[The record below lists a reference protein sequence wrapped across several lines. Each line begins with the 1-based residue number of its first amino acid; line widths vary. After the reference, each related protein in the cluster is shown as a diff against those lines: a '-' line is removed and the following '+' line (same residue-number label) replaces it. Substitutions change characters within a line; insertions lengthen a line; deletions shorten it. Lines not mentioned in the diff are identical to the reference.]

1 MSLKPSLSA
10 FRILLSFALVLSFAR
25 AASALNGSPVFA
37 QPPTYASAGVT
48 ALSVAAGD
56 LNGDGIPDMV
66 VANDCVDSSC
76 SVGSVGVLLGNGD
89 GTFQPAQSYPSGGL
103 YSYSVAVGDFNGDGK
118 SDVVVANECQTSACS
133 GGSVSVLLGNGD
145 GTLQPAQSYASGGV
159 YALSVA
165 VGDFNGDGKSDVVV
179 TNECQTSTCSSG
191 GISVLLGNGDGT
203 FQPAQSYTSGGSVA
217 FSVAVG
223 DFNGDGKSDLVVA
236 NLCQTSASCSSGGIS
251 VLLGNGDGT
260 FQPPQSFASGGQYAY
275 SVAVGDLNGDGK
287 LDLAVGNQC
296 QTSAC
301 NNGGI
306 GLLLGNGDGTFQ
318 AAQSYASGGVFTL
331 SVAVGDLNG
340 DGKLDVVAGNRSSG
354 DVSVLLGNGDGTVQA
369 AQLYSSW
376 NLYSV
381 AVSDINGDGKA
392 DVLAVNLCQ
401 PGNCGSGSVSVMLGN
416 ADGSLQADRAFTSS
430 GIGPNYLA
438 VGDLNGDGKVD
449 MVVADNCL
457 SSSNCNNNVV
467 SVMLGNG
474 DGTFQPGQTYS
485 VGGAANSSSVNIA
498 DLDGDGKPDLLVTNK
513 CSDSGCNNGSISVLL
528 GNGNGTFQAAQ
539 SYSSGGR
546 YALIAA
552 VADFNGDG
560 KLDVAVSNDDDA
572 TVGVLLGNG
581 DGTFQPARTYS
592 SGAGLPQAIAV
603 GDFNGD
609 GKADIVV
616 ANSGVVGIL
625 LGNGDGTFQPVVT
638 YSIGSG
644 YGNSVAVADFNGDGK
659 ADLVVSNSNG
669 IGVLL
674 GNGDG
679 TFQPLQIYAP
689 GWNPAYGYGGVNW
702 VVVGDFNG
710 DGKADVIAAGQTATS
725 ILFGNGD
732 GTFQTG
738 IPYSPGGMLTVAGDL
753 NGDRKPDLIVLQGGT
768 SVVLLNIYPFPTATS
783 LSSSPNPSGFGQ
795 LVTFTATVTSGA
807 GALTGAITFNDGNN
821 SLGTG
826 TLTNGTAS
834 LTTSTL
840 AVGGHSITAVYSGN
854 NVGSTSAAL
863 TQTVQQAFTSTAL
876 ASGANPSMSGSSV
889 TFTATVTS
897 GGSATPTGTVTF
909 MDGATTLGTGAM
921 NAGVAT
927 YTTSGLA
934 VGQHSMTAGYSG
946 DADNAGSTSAAMTQS
961 VNAADFTLTS
971 NPTTTTVAA
980 GQPGTFTLTVTPQ
993 GSFTSPI
1000 TFSCSGLPAHAGCT
1014 FSPATLAP
1022 NTGTVTTTL
1031 TIATA
1036 VQAASLAA
1044 PQIGRRSNPLYAI
1057 WLVLPAMLVG
1067 MAAPKRR
1074 KLLGCSLA
1082 LLLVGGC
1089 LLQAACG
1096 GGSGGG
1102 FTAVGTYPVTV
1113 TGMAGS
1119 TQHAMNVTLIVQ

>member
-1 MSLKPSLSA
+1 MSLKPYLSA
-10 FRILLSFALVLSFAR
+10 FRILLSFTLALSFTR

-37 QPPTYASAGVT
+37 QPPTYASAGVS
-48 ALSVAAGD
+48 AISVAVGD

-66 VANDCVDSSC
+66 VVNQCVDSSC

-89 GTFQPAQSYPSGGL
+89 GTFQPAQSFASGGL
-103 YSYSVAVGDFNGDGK
+103 FSYSVAVGDFNGDGK

-133 GGSVSVLLGNGD
+133 GGSVSILLGNGD

-159 YALSVA
+159 YAFSVA
-165 VGDFNGDGKSDVVV
+165 VADFNGDGKSDVVV
-179 TNECQTSTCSSG
+179 ANECQTSACG
-191 GISVLLGNGDGT
+191 GGSVGVLLGNGDGT
-203 FQPAQSYTSGGSVA
+203 FQPAQSYASGGSA
-217 FSVAVG
+217 TFSVAVG
-223 DFNGDGKSDLVVA
+223 DFNGDGKPDVALA
-236 NLCQTSASCSSGGIS
+236 NLCQTSACSSGGIS

-260 FQPPQSFASGGQYAY
+260 FQPPQSYASGGQDAY
-275 SVAVGDLNGDGK
+275 SVAVGDLNGDGR
-287 LDLAVGNQC
+287 LDLVVGNEC
-296 QTSAC
+296 QTSSC
-301 NNGGI
+301 NSGGVSV
-306 GLLLGNGDGTFQ
+306 LLGNGDGTFQ
-318 AAQSYASGGVFTL
+318 PPQSYASGGVFVL
-331 SVAVGDLNG
+331 SVALGDLNG
-340 DGKLDVVAGNRSSG
+340 DGKLDVVAGDRRSG

-376 NLYSV
+376 NLYSAV
-381 AVSDINGDGKA
+381 VSDINGDGKA

-438 VGDLNGDGKVD
+438 VGDLNGDSKLD

-498 DLDGDGKPDLLVTNK
+498 DLNGDGKPDLLVTNK

-560 KLDVAVSNDDDA
+560 KLDVAVSNDNDQ

-581 DGTFQPARTYS
+581 DGTFQPARTYP

-609 GKADIVV
+609 GKPDIVV
-616 ANSGVVGIL
+616 ANFGVVGIL

-638 YSIGSG
+638 YSFGSG

-679 TFQPLQIYAP
+679 TFQPVQTYALS
-689 GWNPAYGYGGVNW
+689 NPASGAANS

-725 ILFGNGD
+725 ILLGNGD

-738 IPYSPGGMLTVAGDL
+738 IPYSPGGLLTAAGDL

-768 SVVLLNIYPFPTATS
+768 AVVLLNIYPFPTATS
-783 LSSSPNPSGFGQ
+783 LSSSPNPSSFGQ
-795 LVTFTATVTSGA
+795 IVTFTATVTSGA
-807 GALTGAITFNDGNN
+807 GAMTGAITFNDGNN

-876 ASGANPSMSGSSV
+876 ASGVNPSMSGSSV
-889 TFTATVTS
+889 TFTATVTN
-897 GGSATPTGTVTF
+897 GGSAMPTGTVTF
-909 MDGATTLGTGAM
+909 MDGTATLGTGTM

-946 DADNAGSTSAAMTQS
+946 DADNAGSTSAAMTQT

-971 NPTTTTVAA
+971 NPTSSTVVA

-993 GSFTSPI
+993 GSFTNAI
-1000 TFSCSGLPAHAGCT
+1000 NFSCSGLPAHAGCT
-1014 FSPATLAP
+1014 FSPASLTP
-1022 NTGTVTTTL
+1022 NTNTVTTTL
-1031 TIATA
+1031 TITTIASTA
-1036 VQAASLAA
+1036 SVVV
-1044 PQIGRRSNPLYAI
+1044 PPIGGRSNPLYAI
-1057 WLVLPAMLVG
+1057 WLALPAMLLGTVA

-1074 KLLGCSLA
+1074 KLLSCGLA
-1082 LLLVGGC
+1082 FLLVGGC

-1096 GGSGGG
+1096 GSGGG
-1102 FTAVGTYPVTV
+1102 GTPAGTYTVTV
-1113 TGMAGS
+1113 TGGAGS
-1119 TQHAMNVTLIVQ
+1119 TQHAAILKVTVQ

>member
-10 FRILLSFALVLSFAR
+10 FRILLSFTLVLSFAS
-25 AASALNGSPVFA
+25 AASALNGSPIFV
-37 QPPTYASAGVT
+37 QPPTYASGGESAI
-48 ALSVAAGD
+48 SVAVGD

-76 SVGSVGVLLGNGD
+76 STGSVSVLLGNGD

-103 YSYSVAVGDFNGDGK
+103 YSFSVAVGDFNGDGK

-145 GTLQPAQSYASGGV
+145 GTLQPARSYASGGL
-159 YALSVA
+159 YALSVAVAAFNGDGKSDVVVANECQTSACTSGSMSVLLGNGDGTLQLAQSYTSGSVTLSVA
-165 VGDFNGDGKSDVVV
+165 VGDFNGDGKPDVVV
-179 TNECQTSTCSSG
+179 ANECQPSSCSGGNVTVLLGNGDGTFQPALSYASGGLYAFSVAVGDLNGDGKLDLVVGNQCQTSACSSG
-191 GISVLLGNGDGT
+191 GIGVLLGNGDGT
-203 FQPAQSYTSGGSVA
+203 FQPAQSY
-217 FSVAVG
+217 
-223 DFNGDGKSDLVVA
+223 
-236 NLCQTSASCSSGGIS
+236 
-251 VLLGNGDGT
+251 
-260 FQPPQSFASGGQYAY
+260 ASGAMY
-275 SVAVGDLNGDGK
+275 SN
-287 LDLAVGNQC
+287 
-296 QTSAC
+296 
-301 NNGGI
+301 
-306 GLLLGNGDGTFQ
+306 
-318 AAQSYASGGVFTL
+318 

-340 DGKLDVVAGNRSSG
+340 DGKLDVVAGDRNSG
-354 DVSVLLGNGDGTVQA
+354 YVSVLLGNGDGTVQA

-381 AVSDINGDGKA
+381 AVSDVNGDGKA

-401 PGNCGSGSVSVMLGN
+401 PGNCTNGSVSVMLGN
-416 ADGSLQADRAFTSS
+416 ADGSLQADRAFTPS
-430 GIGPNYLA
+430 GLGPDYIA
-438 VGDLNGDGKVD
+438 VGDLNGDGKLD
-449 MVVADNCL
+449 MVVADYCT

-474 DGTFQPGQTYS
+474 DGTFQAGQTYS

-498 DLDGDGKPDLLVTNK
+498 DLNGDGKPDLLVTNK
-513 CSDSGCNNGSISVLL
+513 CSDSGCTNGSISVLL
-528 GNGNGTFQAAQ
+528 GNGDGTFQAAQ

-560 KLDVAVSNDDDA
+560 KLDVAVSNDDDQ

-616 ANSGVVGIL
+616 MNYGVVGIL

-638 YSIGSG
+638 YSFGSG

-659 ADLVVSNSNG
+659 TDLVVSNTNG

-679 TFQPLQIYAP
+679 TFQPVQTYAP
-689 GWNPAYGYGGVNW
+689 GWNLAYGGANSVM
-702 VVVGDFNG
+702 VGDFNG

-725 ILFGNGD
+725 ILLGNGD

-738 IPYSPGGMLTVAGDL
+738 IPYNPGGMLTAAGDL
-753 NGDRKPDLIVLQGGT
+753 NGDRKPDVIVLQGGT
-768 SVVLLNIYPFPTATS
+768 AVVLLNIYPFPTATS
-783 LSSSPNPSGFGQ
+783 LSSLPNPSSFGQ

-807 GALTGAITFNDGNN
+807 GALTGAVTFNDGNN

-826 TLTNGTAS
+826 TLTNGTTS

-863 TQTVQQAFTSTAL
+863 TQTVQQAVTSTAL
-876 ASGANPSMSGSSV
+876 ASSANPSMSGSSV
-889 TFTATVTS
+889 TFTATVTN

-909 MDGATTLGTGAM
+909 MDGATTLGTGAL
-921 NAGVAT
+921 NVGVAT

-934 VGQHSMTAGYSG
+934 VGQHSMTAGYGG
-946 DADNAGSTSAAMTQS
+946 DADNAGSTSVAMTQS
-961 VNAADFTLTS
+961 VNAADFTLAS
-971 NPTTTTVAA
+971 NPKTATVAA

-1014 FSPATLAP
+1014 FSPATLTP

-1044 PQIGRRSNPLYAI
+1044 PPIGRRSNPLYSI

-1074 KLLGCSLA
+1074 KLLSCCLA

-1113 TGMAGS
+1113 HGVAGS

>member
-1 MSLKPSLSA
+1 MSLKPYLSA
-10 FRILLSFALVLSFAR
+10 FRILLSLTLVLSFTR

-37 QPPTYASAGVT
+37 QPPTYASAGVS
-48 ALSVAAGD
+48 AISAAVGD

-66 VANDCVDSSC
+66 VVNECVDSSC

-89 GTFQPAQSYPSGGL
+89 GTFQPAQSFSSGGL

-145 GTLQPAQSYASGGV
+145 GTFQPAQSYASGGV

-179 TNECQTSTCSSG
+179 ANECQTSACSG
-191 GISVLLGNGDGT
+191 GSVGVLLGNGDGT
-203 FQPAQSYTSGGSVA
+203 FQPAQSYTSGGSA
-217 FSVAVG
+217 TTSVAVG
-223 DFNGDGKSDLVVA
+223 DFNGDGKPDVA
-236 NLCQTSASCSSGGIS
+236 LANVCQTSACSSGGIS

-260 FQPPQSFASGGQYAY
+260 FQPPQSFASGGQNAY

-301 NNGGI
+301 NSGGI
-306 GLLLGNGDGTFQ
+306 SVLLGNGDGTFQ
-318 AAQSYASGGVFTL
+318 PPQSYASGGVFVL
-331 SVAVGDLNG
+331 SVALGDLNG
-340 DGKLDVVAGNRSSG
+340 DGKLDVVAGDRRSG

-376 NLYSV
+376 NLYSAV
-381 AVSDINGDGKA
+381 VSDINGDGKA
-392 DVLAVNLCQ
+392 DVLGVNLCQ

-438 VGDLNGDGKVD
+438 VGDLNGDGKLD
-449 MVVADNCL
+449 MVVADICL

-513 CSDSGCNNGSISVLL
+513 CSDSGCNHGSISVLL

-546 YALIAA
+546 YGLIAA

-560 KLDVAVSNDDDA
+560 KLDVAVSNDDDQ

-581 DGTFQPARTYS
+581 DGTFQPAQTYS

-609 GKADIVV
+609 GKVDIVV
-616 ANSGVVGIL
+616 ANFGVVGIL

-638 YSIGSG
+638 YSFGSG

-669 IGVLL
+669 VGVLL

-679 TFQPLQIYAP
+679 SFRPVQTYAL
-689 GWNPAYGYGGVNW
+689 GSNPALGAANS

-725 ILFGNGD
+725 ILLGNGD

-738 IPYSPGGMLTVAGDL
+738 IPYSPGGVFTTAGDL
-753 NGDRKPDLIVLQGGT
+753 NGDQKPDVIVLQGGT
-768 SVVLLNIYPFPTATS
+768 AVVLLNIYPFPTTTI
-783 LSSSPNPSGFGQ
+783 LSSSPNPSSFGQ

-807 GALTGAITFNDGNN
+807 GALTGAVTFNDGNN

-834 LTTSTL
+834 LTTSAL

-889 TFTATVTS
+889 TFTATVTN
-897 GGSATPTGTVTF
+897 GGYGIPTGTVTF
-909 MDGATTLGTGAM
+909 MDGATTLGTGTLSG
-921 NAGVAT
+921 GVAT

-946 DADNAGSTSAAMTQS
+946 DADNAGSTSTAMTQT
-961 VNAADFTLTS
+961 VNTADFTLTS
-971 NPTTTTVAA
+971 NPTSSTVVA

-1000 TFSCSGLPAHAGCT
+1000 NFSCSGLPN
-1014 FSPATLAP
+1014 LAACAFNPTPLTP
-1022 NTGTVTTTL
+1022 NTKTVTTTL
-1031 TIATA
+1031 TISTA
-1036 VQAASLAA
+1036 IHAASLA
-1044 PQIGRRSNPLYAI
+1044 PPTLGRRSIPLYAI
-1057 WLVLPAMLVG
+1057 GLVLPAMLLGTVRL
-1067 MAAPKRR
+1067 AAPKRR
-1074 KLLGCSLA
+1074 KLLSYCLA
-1082 LLLVGGC
+1082 FLLAGAC
-1089 LLQAACG
+1089 LLQSAC

-1102 FTAVGTYPVTV
+1102 GTPAGAYTVTV
-1113 TGMAGS
+1113 TGGAGS
-1119 TQHAMNVTLIVQ
+1119 TQHATILTLTVQ